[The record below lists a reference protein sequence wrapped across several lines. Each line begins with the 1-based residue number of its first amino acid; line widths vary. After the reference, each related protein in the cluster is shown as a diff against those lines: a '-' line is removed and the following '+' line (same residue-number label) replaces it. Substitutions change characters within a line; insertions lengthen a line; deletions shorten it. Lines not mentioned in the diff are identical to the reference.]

1 MSWIS
6 NNIQGATLPAGQF
19 NKRDAP
25 GPTLPPDAKRVRTD
39 YGPPGRFNDKG
50 GSDGPLGPLLSSGR
64 NPGALTDAERLQST
78 QTSKT
83 LAINTVRYFPGLR
96 LPSLQ
101 GQEHLILNKTF
112 MPNDI
117 VFNLRCTER
126 MVARKFCMGPATGA
140 STLLLYSVNLA
151 TVNHIITGLQL
162 LIIRS
167 YANFMATCYAG
178 KDLPAHVRG
187 RPEARDLNN
196 FVAPNRQN
204 DIDDHF
210 VKFSNRDPT
219 LRCWYDFFTA
229 LMYDSNGKAKT
240 DSFNEFLRAVFDQVS
255 GHTYMQI
262 EEDELLRGEGQERYY
277 ARFRG
282 VLERMC
288 FEFIFTY
295 CRPVGVFVGSDRQG
309 GEHLEVPNP
318 AAFAPNDYVGVVQ
331 VAGKNI
337 ATSNMWM
344 FSSDNK
350 EMVCGGDELGF
361 ALKWRR
367 YQAYDGENNTTQ
379 HNDLLTFQLSSNPRT
394 GVVDRA
400 KNPQHEPELR
410 EHDQNFCDL
419 QQYFG
424 IWLFTPC
431 IYRCLLR
438 KLLTGSGGKEQV
450 FSSHFAKFCIANQMS
465 RHMNIEGGDENVATN
480 ARCAERAL
488 PLEVFLRFGH
498 RKVHVPY
505 CGAVPRPPAVVQA
518 RQGLARGGA
527 GAQGY
532 PQQQN
537 VEAADANI
545 ADVVPAAAEVKP
557 AAARVKAT
565 RVRVA
570 ASDASKEKDDAA
582 KPFSKDTAKNDD
594 KEQK

>member
-101 GQEHLILNKTF
+101 GQADLILNKTF
-112 MPNDI
+112 MPNDV
-117 VFNLRCTER
+117 VFNLRCTEK
-126 MVARKFCMGPATGA
+126 MVSRKFCMGPATGA

-167 YANFMATCYAG
+167 YGNFQVQLG
-178 KDLPAHVRG
+178 LNPPQ
-187 RPEARDLNN
+187 PELNDFRDMQRRKEYIDTN
-196 FVAPNRQN
+196 FVR
-204 DIDDHF
+204 
-210 VKFSNRDPT
+210 FSERDPT
-219 LRCWYDFFTA
+219 LKCWYDFFTA
-229 LMYDSNGKAKT
+229 LMYDSNGQGKT

-255 GHTYMQI
+255 GYTYMPI
-262 EEDELLRGEGQERYY
+262 EPDELLPEEIPQKNYL
-277 ARFRG
+277 RFRS

-344 FSSDNK
+344 FSSDHK

-361 ALKWRR
+361 ALKWKK
-367 YQAYDGENNTTQ
+367 YKAYDEEDNATQ
-379 HNDLLTFQLSSNPRT
+379 NNDLLSFQLSSNPRT

-400 KNPQHEPELR
+400 KNPQHERALCNS
-410 EHDQNFCDL
+410 DQDFCDTE
-419 QQYFG
+419 QNFG

-438 KLLTGSGGKEQV
+438 KLLTGSGGVEQV

-465 RHMNIEGGDENVATN
+465 RHMNIEAGDENVAAN

-505 CGAVPRPPAVVQA
+505 CGAVQRPPAA
-518 RQGLARGGA
+518 NGGA
-527 GAQGY
+527 GGGGGGGGGRGAGGGGLVGNQGRVFE
-532 PQQQN
+532 P
-537 VEAADANI
+537 AAANI
-545 ADVVPAAAEVKP
+545 ADVVPPAFAEVKP
-557 AAARVKAT
+557 SKVKAT

-570 ASDASKEKDDAA
+570 PADAA
-582 KPFSKDTAKNDD
+582 KENRDSAGKHDGHKDNKDNN
-594 KEQK
+594 

>member
-1 MSWIS
+1 MAWIS

-39 YGPPGRFNDKG
+39 YGPPGRFDDKG

-101 GQEHLILNKTF
+101 GQADLILNKTF
-112 MPNDI
+112 MPNDV
-117 VFNLRCTER
+117 VFNLRCTEK
-126 MVARKFCMGPATGA
+126 MVSRKFCMGPATGA

-167 YANFMATCYAG
+167 YGNFQVQHR
-178 KDLPAHVRG
+178 LNAHGFQLDDFYNMQR
-187 RPEARDLNN
+187 RKMY
-196 FVAPNRQN
+196 
-204 DIDDHF
+204 IDRNF
-210 VKFSNRDPT
+210 VKFSETDPT
-219 LRCWYDFFTA
+219 LKCWYDFFTA
-229 LMYDSNGKAKT
+229 LMYDSNGQGKT

-255 GHTYMQI
+255 GYTYMPI
-262 EEDELLRGEGQERYY
+262 ESDELMPPDSQQKNYL
-277 ARFRG
+277 RFRS

-361 ALKWRR
+361 ALKWKK
-367 YQAYDGENNTTQ
+367 YKAYDEEDHTTQ
-379 HNDLLTFQLSSNPRT
+379 HNDLLSFQLSSNPRT
-394 GVVDRA
+394 GVLDRA
-400 KNPQHEPELR
+400 KNPQHEVALR
-410 EHDQNFCDL
+410 EQPQNFCDAE
-419 QQYFG
+419 QNFG

-465 RHMNIEGGDENVATN
+465 RHMNIEAGDENVAAN

-505 CGAVPRPPAVVQA
+505 CGAVPTPLGAGGGGGGGGVAGAGGGGAGQPQPQA
-518 RQGLARGGA
+518 RQGA
-527 GAQGY
+527 
-532 PQQQN
+532 
-537 VEAADANI
+537 ANI
-545 ADVVPAAAEVKP
+545 ADVVPAAPEVRP
-557 AAARVKAT
+557 AAPKVKAT

-570 ASDASKEKDDAA
+570 APDVGKEKEAEPGNSLQE
-582 KPFSKDTAKNDD
+582 KKKDTEK
-594 KEQK
+594 